1 MEENKIRELIAKFME
16 GETSLDEERTIQQYF
31 GNAGKLPADLEPYAG
46 MFRYFSAG
54 MPAEQGLMKEEESP
68 CTGGKKRPHIR
79 LAIWATGAAA
89 SIMIMLAVV
98 WGTWNSGKT
107 TAQLA
112 PGTERPHSEATV
124 AHEGNRE
131 HGLTAMSD
139 TIERSTNNVD
149 SIATSRQQKLRQQ
162 RRETIKY
169 RFKPAPPE
177 TMMAKSNIRMED
189 SINLASQ
196 IMAQRELKSVEDR
209 QQLAIGLIQAANI
222 MRNEEILLMCSE
234 EIY

>member
-1 MEENKIRELIAKFME
+1 ME

-31 GNAGKLPADLEPYAG
+31 ENAGKLPADLEPYAG

-54 MPAEQGLMKEEESP
+54 MPTDQGLMKEEESP
-68 CTGGKKRPHIR
+68 CTGGKRRPHIR
-79 LAIWATGAAA
+79 LALWATGAAA

-98 WGTWNSGKT
+98 WGTWNNGKT

-112 PGTERPHSEATV
+112 PDAKTPHSEATV
-124 AHEGNRE
+124 AHERNTE
-131 HGLTAMSD
+131 HSLTAMSD
-139 TIERSTNNVD
+139 TIERSKNNVD
-149 SIATSRQQKLRQQ
+149 SIATSRQQKRRPQ
-162 RRETIKY
+162 RRGTIKY

-177 TMMAKSNIRMED
+177 TMVAKSNIRMED